1 MLASNSVKEQLYKP
15 GKKSPPPSQI
25 GEILKD
31 SLGVVQARFTTD
43 NKSPSILK
51 FKGFAPDLLKGL
63 CHLIR
68 KALAIPK
75 YLEGSKKDKEAKFHC
90 IPRESTI
97 HLLVCYYRTKQVFQ
111 PSWKHES
118 PTVSSLVA

>member
-51 FKGFAPDLLKGL
+51 SKGFTPDLLKGL

-68 KALAIPK
+68 KAIAIPK
-75 YLEGSKKDKEAKFHC
+75 YLEESRKDKEAKFHC
-90 IPRESTI
+90 ILRERARFTYWFVIIELSKFSSPVGNMS
-97 HLLVCYYRTKQVFQ
+97 HPQFLL
-111 PSWKHES
+111 
-118 PTVSSLVA
+118 